1 MAASRVNSEV
11 GEYQLTSATAAA
23 LSRSSSEACVVVK
36 SLTDYNHRAKYIE
49 EPLSRSKFHD
59 HLSKHSN
66 NSNGVTENHY
76 VQDEEWSGQ
85 EEESISE
92 NEIHIADKLEDNCDK
107 MDISNI
113 INDCKLVTCKE
124 NNERFSDLK
133 DKLEVTNSIN
143 NKIEETQQIL
153 DKCNQTSKTIF
164 NNECENKH
172 AKNKKQCA
180 VHEIKIATAPTNNCV
195 NNPSESAYCS
205 QSVDETIE
213 SSKCNRARN
222 IESRKN
228 DCNEDGM
235 EISSRSRVYPHGDNV
250 IVSVATSS
258 TGAFREALRDEAFR
272 KVVHSS
278 AKDSRALGKTR
289 RSASARNAIRD
300 REKSRD
306 RETDIA
312 VPCAENKKSS
322 GARECENCGESH
334 FPYNRY
340 SRLWKYS
347 DYLNHETAN
356 RDTAKIVTV
365 NREIDSTRLTTPIAT
380 VALRRSLSLPR
391 LSIHDSG
398 VACSDHAPAAQEQ
411 THTAPRQLIT
421 DLKQLLTLR
430 QHYYPEGGWG
440 WVILFVGLLVQI
452 LSHGAH
458 GAVGVFL
465 QQVKVKFGGHV
476 YLQAG

>member
-1 MAASRVNSEV
+1 MAASRVDSEV

-23 LSRSSSEACVVVK
+23 SSSEARVVK

-49 EPLSRSKFHD
+49 EPFSRSKFHD
-59 HLSKHSN
+59 HSSKHSN
-66 NSNGVTENHY
+66 NSNGVTGNHY

-92 NEIHIADKLEDNCDK
+92 NEINIVNKLEDTNCDK

-113 INDCKLVTCKE
+113 INDCKLITCKG

-143 NKIEETQQIL
+143 NEIEETQQIF
-153 DKCNQTSKTIF
+153 DKCNQMSETIF
-164 NNECENKH
+164 NNECDE
-172 AKNKKQCA
+172 KQTCA
-180 VHEIKIATAPTNNCV
+180 VHEIKIATALINNCV
-195 NNPSESAYCS
+195 NNPSESAYRS
-205 QSVDETIE
+205 QSVDKTIG
-213 SSKCNRARN
+213 SSKCDRAKN

-228 DCNEDGM
+228 DCNEDEM

-289 RSASARNAIRD
+289 RSASAPRNAIRD

-306 RETDIA
+306 RETDISI
-312 VPCAENKKSS
+312 PRAENKKSS
-322 GARECENCGESH
+322 SARKCENCGESH
-334 FPYNRY
+334 FPYSRY
-340 SRLWKYS
+340 SRSWKYS

-356 RDTAKIVTV
+356 RDTAKSVTV
-365 NREIDSTRLTTPIAT
+365 NREIDSTRLTAPIAT
-380 VALRRSLSLPR
+380 VALRRSQSLPR

-411 THTAPRQLIT
+411 THTAPRQLVT
-421 DLKQLLTLR
+421 DLRQLLTLR

-440 WVILFVGLLVQI
+440 WVILLVGLLVQI

-476 YLQAG
+476 HLQAG